1 MSPTLQTAYK
11 TKKSNGRKAEL
22 KIHHYSDKWTWRGS
36 IEILGKKLAQFSK
49 KTQVSLEALSFLN
62 KEFLHYHNTYFFY
75 FIANSHI
82 ILNTSGLESY
92 FKIPIYFHKRFLL
105 RLLLEKCARQ
115 ARHIAHAVTA
125 PAGLFP
131 RSPGHLEVPSHSPR
145 VGSAEP
151 VSHTAP
157 ASLSPNCP
165 VYNDLLEK

>member
-62 KEFLHYHNTYFFY
+62 KEFLHYHNTFFFY

-105 RLLLEKCARQ
+105 RLLLEKRARQ

-125 PAGLFP
+125 PGNPAHRALPPQPGSP
-131 RSPGHLEVPSHSPR
+131 RSPQPQPTCGLSWSSKSHS
-145 VGSAEP
+145 S
-151 VSHTAP
+151 
-157 ASLSPNCP
+157 SLTIAQLSR
-165 VYNDLLEK
+165 L